1 MTAMNE
7 RTLAI
12 FLLRL
17 SFLFCFAALIAVVG
31 LGCAVSHHPTSLSKL
46 GTPASSEAMFAVVNQ
61 PGPIAME
68 KILAANW
75 MVVRSGLIN
84 LDHPAAK
91 KANLQDGDEPIEIYF
106 YVLRHPEFGMYIV
119 DSGLESGFRAP
130 DSSPR
135 LSWLVKTAMKMD
147 TLDVKKTTGEW
158 LAEQSSPL
166 AGVFLTHLH
175 LDHIMGLP
183 DVPADTPV
191 YAGPGETA
199 ASQFMNVFS
208 RGTTD
213 RLLGGVGS
221 LREWPFEPDP
231 ADRFAGVLDVF
242 GDGSLWALHVPG
254 HTAGSTAF
262 LVRTPS
268 GPELLLGDATHTRW
282 GWENGVEPGT
292 FSLDPQQSAESLK
305 KLLDLAKRFPQMQVH
320 PGHQSL

>member
-1 MTAMNE
+1 MNE
-7 RTLAI
+7 RILAVL
-12 FLLRL
+12 FLRL
-17 SFLFCFAALIAVVG
+17 SFAFCVAALVAVVM
-31 LGCAVSHHPTSLSKL
+31 LGCAASHHPTTLGKL
-46 GTPASSEAMFAVVNQ
+46 GTPASSDAMLALIDE
-61 PGPIAME
+61 PGPIEVE

-75 MVVRSGLIN
+75 MVLRSGLIN
-84 LDHPAAK
+84 LDHPSAK
-91 KANLQDGDEPIEIYF
+91 EAGLEDGDEPIEIYF
-106 YVLRHPEFGMYIV
+106 YVLRHPEFGTYIV
-119 DSGLESGFRAP
+119 DSGLETGFRAP

-183 DVPADTPV
+183 DVPSDTPV
-191 YAGPGETA
+191 YTGPGETD
-199 ASQFMNVFS
+199 ASLFLNGFS

-254 HTAGSTAF
+254 HTPGSTAF
-262 LVRTPS
+262 LVRTPGGS
-268 GPELLLGDATHTRW
+268 QLLLGDATHTRW
-282 GWENGVEPGT
+282 GWENGVEPGS
-292 FSLDPQQSAESLK
+292 FSLDQPQSAESLR
-305 KLLDLAKRFPQMQVH
+305 KLLDLAEQFPQMRVH